1 MKPTLRQLQ
10 YLVAIDEAGT
20 FSGAAKL
27 AHVSQPSLSTQLR
40 DMEDVL
46 GTTLVERGRGGA
58 PLTPIGLELAGRARI
73 ILRDMDAFRTLAR
86 EAGQTLAGRIR
97 LGTLPS
103 IGPYL
108 LPIAVRRLH
117 RLYPDLRIVVREER
131 TLDLQTHLEDGRLDV
146 VISTPE
152 DHAAMRHMKLFREKL
167 YIGVAPDDPL
177 AQDKGPVSLHDLSGR
192 DLLTLGYG
200 HKLSVVVG
208 RIAEI
213 AGAQISSEYEGTSLD
228 AVRQMAAMGGS
239 VAILPSLYTRSEARD
254 DPGLVI
260 RRIDAGE
267 ALRDISLIWRPT
279 SPLSAKFQTIGHIL
293 SSAAEDLLLTDSG
306 LPDDPAVIA

>member
-27 AHVSQPSLSTQLR
+27 CNVSQPSLSTQLR
-40 DMEDVL
+40 DMEEVL

-58 PLTPIGLELAGRARI
+58 PLTPIGDVLAARARI
-73 ILRDMDAFRTLAR
+73 ILRDMDAFRTAAR

-108 LPIAVRRLH
+108 LPLAVRKLH
-117 RLYPDLRIVVREER
+117 KLYPDLRIVVREEN
-131 TLDLQTHLEDGRLDV
+131 TVDLQSHLEDGHLDV
-146 VISTPE
+146 IISTPE
-152 DHAAMRHMKLFREKL
+152 DHPAMRSMTLFHEHL

-177 AQDKGPVSLHDLSGR
+177 ASSNGAVTLADLAGR

-200 HKLSVVVG
+200 HKLSILVA
-208 RIAEI
+208 RIAEE
-213 AGAQISSEYEGTSLD
+213 AGAQISSEYAGTSLD

-239 VAILPSLYTRSEARD
+239 VAVMPSLYMLSEARE
-254 DPGLVI
+254 DPGIVVRPI
-260 RRIDAGE
+260 NAQIAERNI
-267 ALRDISLIWRPT
+267 ALMWRPT
-279 SPLSAKFQTIGHIL
+279 SPLSGKFQAVGEIL
-293 SSAAEDLLLTDSG
+293 AEAAGELMRD
-306 LPDDPAVIA
+306 

>member
-27 AHVSQPSLSTQLR
+27 CNVSQPSLSTQLR
-40 DMEDVL
+40 DMEEVL

-58 PLTPIGLELAGRARI
+58 PLTPIGDVLAARARI
-73 ILRDMDAFRTLAR
+73 ILRDMDAFRTAAR

-108 LPIAVRRLH
+108 LPLAVRKLH
-117 RLYPDLRIVVREER
+117 KLYPDLRIVVREEN
-131 TLDLQTHLEDGRLDV
+131 TVDLQSHLEDGHLDV
-146 VISTPE
+146 IISTPE
-152 DHAAMRHMKLFREKL
+152 DHPAMRSMTLFHEHL

-177 AQDKGPVSLHDLSGR
+177 ASSSEPVTLADLAGR

-200 HKLSVVVG
+200 HKLSILVARV
-208 RIAEI
+208 AEV

-239 VAILPSLYTRSEARD
+239 VAVMPSLYMRSEACE
-254 DPGLVI
+254 DPGIVVRPI
-260 RRIDAGE
+260 NAQIAERNI
-267 ALRDISLIWRPT
+267 ALMWRPT
-279 SPLSAKFQTIGHIL
+279 SPLSGKFQAVGEIL
-293 SSAAEDLLLTDSG
+293 AGAAGELMRD
-306 LPDDPAVIA
+306 

>member
-27 AHVSQPSLSTQLR
+27 SHVSQPSLSTQLR
-40 DMEDVL
+40 DMEEVL
-46 GTTLVERGRGGA
+46 DTILVERGRGGA
-58 PLTPIGLELAGRARI
+58 PLTPIGQELAGRARI

-108 LPIAVRRLH
+108 LPLAVRRLH
-117 RLYPDLRIVVREER
+117 KLYPELRIVVREER
-131 TLDLQTHLEDGRLDV
+131 TVDLQAHLEDGRLDV

-152 DHAAMRHMKLFREKL
+152 DHRTMRHMKLFRENL
-167 YIGVAPDDPL
+167 FIGVAPDDPL
-177 AQDKGPVSLHDLSGR
+177 ARESGPVSLTELSGR

-200 HKLSVVVG
+200 HKLSVLVG
-208 RIAEI
+208 RLAEI

-239 VAILPSLYTRSEARD
+239 VAVLPSLYTRSEARE

-260 RRIDAGE
+260 RRIE
-267 ALRDISLIWRPT
+267 APEAIRDIALLWRPT
-279 SPLSAKFQTIGHIL
+279 SPLSPKFQTIGHIL
-293 SSAAEDLLLTDSG
+293 SSAAEALLQPETDVRLS
-306 LPDDPAVIA
+306 

>member
-27 AHVSQPSLSTQLR
+27 SHVSQPSLSTQLR

-58 PLTPIGLELAGRARI
+58 PLTPIGKELAGRARI
-73 ILRDMDAFRTLAR
+73 ILGDMDAFKTLAR

-97 LGTLPS
+97 LGTVPS

-108 LPIAVRRLH
+108 LPLAVRRLH
-117 RLYPDLRIVVREER
+117 VLYPELRIIVREER
-131 TLDLQTHLEDGRLDV
+131 TVDLQTHLEDGHLDV
-146 VISTPE
+146 IISTPE
-152 DHAAMRHMKLFREKL
+152 DHPAMRQMSLFRETL

-177 AQDKGPVSLHDLSGR
+177 GAETGPVSLADLQGR

-200 HKLSVVVG
+200 HKLSVIVG
-208 RIAEI
+208 RIAEA
-213 AGAQISSEYEGTSLD
+213 AGAQVSSEYEGTSLD

-239 VAILPSLYTRSEARD
+239 VAILPSLYMQSEARE
-254 DPGLVI
+254 DPGLVV
-260 RRIDAGE
+260 RRLDAPE
-267 ALRDISLIWRPT
+267 ASRDIDLIWRPT
-279 SPLSAKFQTIGHIL
+279 SPLSSKFQTIGDIL
-293 SSAAEDLLLTDSG
+293 GRAADDLLEPEAAE
-306 LPDDPAVIA
+306 PV

>member
-40 DMEDVL
+40 DMEEVL
-46 GTTLVERGRGGA
+46 GATLVERGRGGA
-58 PLTPIGLELAGRARI
+58 PLTPIGEELAARARI
-73 ILRDMDAFRTLAR
+73 ILRDMDAFRTTAR

-108 LPIAVRRLH
+108 LPLAVRRLH
-117 RLYPDLRIVVREER
+117 RLYPQLRIVVREER
-131 TLDLQTHLEDGRLDV
+131 TVDLHAHLEDGRLDV
-146 VISTPE
+146 IISTPE
-152 DHAAMRHMKLFREKL
+152 DHYAMRNMTLFHEYL
-167 YIGVAPDDPL
+167 YIGVAPDDVL
-177 AQDKGPVSLHDLSGR
+177 ASKTGPVALSELEGR

-200 HKLSVVVG
+200 HKLSALVH
-208 RIAEI
+208 RIADQ
-213 AGAQISSEYEGTSLD
+213 ARAHISTEYEGTSLD

-239 VAILPSLYTRSEARD
+239 VAVMPSLYMRSEAFD
-254 DPGLVI
+254 DPGLVV
-260 RRIDAGE
+260 RKIDTRE
-267 ALRDISLIWRPT
+267 AERDIALIWRPT
-279 SPLSAKFQTIGHIL
+279 SPLSGKFQTIGDIL
-293 SSAAEDLLLTDSG
+293 TQAAHDLLERNQEAKD
-306 LPDDPAVIA
+306 

>member
-27 AHVSQPSLSTQLR
+27 CNVSQPSLSTQLR
-40 DMEDVL
+40 DMEEVL

-58 PLTPIGLELAGRARI
+58 PLTPIGDVLAARARI
-73 ILRDMDAFRTLAR
+73 ILRDMDAFRTAAR

-108 LPIAVRRLH
+108 LPLAVRKLH
-117 RLYPDLRIVVREER
+117 KLYPDLRIVVREEN
-131 TLDLQTHLEDGRLDV
+131 TVDLQSHLEDGHLDV
-146 VISTPE
+146 IISTPE
-152 DHAAMRHMKLFREKL
+152 DHPAMRSMTLFHEHL

-177 AQDKGPVSLHDLSGR
+177 ASSNGAVTLADLAGR

-200 HKLSVVVG
+200 HKLSILVARV
-208 RIAEI
+208 AEV
-213 AGAQISSEYEGTSLD
+213 AGAQVSSEYEGTSLD

-239 VAILPSLYTRSEARD
+239 VAVMPSLYMLSEARE
-254 DPGLVI
+254 DPGIVVRPI
-260 RRIDAGE
+260 NAQIAERNI
-267 ALRDISLIWRPT
+267 ALMWRPT
-279 SPLSAKFQTIGHIL
+279 SPLSGKFQAVGEIL
-293 SSAAEDLLLTDSG
+293 AEAAGELMRD
-306 LPDDPAVIA
+306 

>member
-27 AHVSQPSLSTQLR
+27 SHVSQPSLSTQLR
-40 DMEDVL
+40 DMEEVL
-46 GTTLVERGRGGA
+46 GATLVERGRGGA
-58 PLTPIGLELAGRARI
+58 PLTPIGEELAARARI
-73 ILRDMDAFRTLAR
+73 ILRDMDAFRTTAR

-108 LPIAVRRLH
+108 LPLAVRHLH
-117 RLYPDLRIVVREER
+117 QLYPDLRIVVREER
-131 TLDLQTHLEDGRLDV
+131 TVDLHAHLEDGRLDV
-146 VISTPE
+146 IISTPE
-152 DHAAMRHMKLFREKL
+152 DHPAMRNMRLFHEYL

-177 AQDKGPVSLHDLSGR
+177 AADKGPVSIEELRGR

-200 HKLSVVVG
+200 HKLSALVH
-208 RIAEI
+208 RLADMS
-213 AGAQISSEYEGTSLD
+213 GAHISAEYEGTSLD

-239 VAILPSLYTRSEARD
+239 VAILPSLYMRSEAYD
-254 DPGLVI
+254 DPGLVV
-260 RRIDAGE
+260 RKIDSELAE
-267 ALRDISLIWRPT
+267 RDIALLWRPT
-279 SPLSAKFQTIGHIL
+279 SPLSTKFQTIGDIL
-293 SSAAEDLLLTDSG
+293 TQAAHELLGRTESRKG
-306 LPDDPAVIA
+306 

>member
-40 DMEDVL
+40 DMEEVL

-58 PLTPIGLELAGRARI
+58 PLTPIGEELAIRARH
-73 ILRDMDAFRTLAR
+73 ILRDMDAFRTTAR

-108 LPIAVRRLH
+108 LPLAVRRLH

-131 TLDLQTHLEDGRLDV
+131 TVDLHAHLEDGRLDV
-146 VISTPE
+146 AISTPE
-152 DHAAMRHMKLFREKL
+152 DHPAMRSTTLFHEQL
-167 YIGVAPDDPL
+167 YLGVAPDDPL
-177 AQDKGPVSLHDLSGR
+177 AQETGPVAIEDLAGR

-200 HKLSVVVG
+200 HKLSLLVQ
-208 RIAEI
+208 RLAER
-213 AGAQISSEYEGTSLD
+213 AGAQISAEYEGTSLD

-239 VAILPSLYTRSEARD
+239 IAIMPSLYMHSEAQD

-260 RRIDAGE
+260 RAINAPE
-267 ALRDISLIWRPT
+267 AERDIALIWRPT
-279 SPLSAKFQTIGHIL
+279 SPLSSKYETIGDIL
-293 SSAAEDLLLTDSG
+293 SQAARDLLEPEQS
-306 LPDDPAVIA
+306 

>member
-27 AHVSQPSLSTQLR
+27 SNVSQPSLSTQLR
-40 DMEDVL
+40 DMEEVL
-46 GTTLVERGRGGA
+46 GATLVERGRGGA

-73 ILRDMDAFRTLAR
+73 ILRDMDAFRTTAR
-86 EAGQTLAGRIR
+86 EAGQTLVGRIR

-108 LPIAVRRLH
+108 LPLAVRRLH
-117 RLYPDLRIVVREER
+117 RLYPGLRIIVREER
-131 TLDLQTHLEDGRLDV
+131 TVDLQAHLEDGRLDV
-146 VISTPE
+146 IISSPE
-152 DHAAMRHMKLFREKL
+152 DHPAMRHMTLFHEQL

-177 AQDKGPVSLHDLSGR
+177 AHGKGPISINELAGR

-200 HKLSVVVG
+200 HKLSVLVA
-208 RIAEI
+208 RLAEI

-239 VAILPSLYTRSEARD
+239 VAVMPSLYMRSEARE
-254 DPGLVI
+254 DPGIVVRPI
-260 RRIDAGE
+260 NAPVAE
-267 ALRDISLIWRPT
+267 RDIALVWRPT
-279 SPLSAKFQTIGHIL
+279 SPLSSKFQTVGEVL
-293 SSAAEDLLLTDSG
+293 AQAARDLLSDAPT
-306 LPDDPAVIA
+306 

>member
-40 DMEDVL
+40 DMEEVL
-46 GTTLVERGRGGA
+46 GATLVERGRGGA
-58 PLTPIGLELAGRARI
+58 PLTPIGEELAARARI
-73 ILRDMDAFRTLAR
+73 ILRDMDAFRTTAR

-108 LPIAVRRLH
+108 LPLAVRRLH

-131 TLDLQTHLEDGRLDV
+131 TVDLHAHLEDGRLDV
-146 VISTPE
+146 IISTPE
-152 DHAAMRHMKLFREKL
+152 DHPVMKNMTLFHEYL

-177 AQDKGPVSLHDLSGR
+177 ANGQGPVSIADLKGR

-200 HKLSVVVG
+200 HKLSALVH
-208 RIAEI
+208 RIADL
-213 AGAQISSEYEGTSLD
+213 AGAHISTEYEGTSLD

-239 VAILPSLYTRSEARD
+239 VAVMPSLYMRSEAYD
-254 DPGLVI
+254 DPGLVV
-260 RRIDAGE
+260 RQIDSELAE
-267 ALRDISLIWRPT
+267 RDISLLWRPT
-279 SPLSAKFQTIGHIL
+279 SPLSAKFQTVG
-293 SSAAEDLLLTDSG
+293 ELLTQAAHDR
-306 LPDDPAVIA
+306 LDRTET

>member
-27 AHVSQPSLSTQLR
+27 SNVSQPSLSTQLR

-46 GTTLVERGRGGA
+46 GATLVERGRGGA
-58 PLTPIGLELAGRARI
+58 PLTPIGEELAARARI
-73 ILRDMDAFRTLAR
+73 ILRDMDAFRTTAR

-108 LPIAVRRLH
+108 LPLAVRRLH

-131 TLDLQTHLEDGRLDV
+131 TVDLQAHLEDGRLDV

-152 DHAAMRHMKLFREKL
+152 DHPAMRHMTLFHEQL

-177 AQDKGPVSLHDLSGR
+177 ARDAGPVSLSDLAGR

-200 HKLSVVVG
+200 HKLSVLVG
-208 RIAEI
+208 RLAEM

-239 VAILPSLYTRSEARD
+239 VAVMPSLYMRSEARE
-254 DPGLVI
+254 DPGIVVRPI
-260 RRIDAGE
+260 KAPIAE
-267 ALRDISLIWRPT
+267 RDIALIWRPT
-279 SPLSAKFQTIGHIL
+279 SPLTAKFQTVGDVLIKA
-293 SSAAEDLLLTDSG
+293 SQELLDKAPS
-306 LPDDPAVIA
+306 

>member
-27 AHVSQPSLSTQLR
+27 SNVSQPSLSTQLR
-40 DMEDVL
+40 DMEEVL
-46 GTTLVERGRGGA
+46 GATLVERGRGGA

-73 ILRDMDAFRTLAR
+73 ILRDMDAFRTTAR
-86 EAGQTLAGRIR
+86 EAGQTLIGRIR

-108 LPIAVRRLH
+108 LPLAVRRLH
-117 RLYPDLRIVVREER
+117 KLYPGLRIIVREER
-131 TLDLQTHLEDGRLDV
+131 TVDLQAHLEDGRLDV
-146 VISTPE
+146 IISSPE
-152 DHAAMRHMKLFREKL
+152 DHPAMRHMTLFHEQL

-177 AQDKGPVSLHDLSGR
+177 AFNEGPVSVDELAGR

-200 HKLSVVVG
+200 HKLSVLVA
-208 RIAEI
+208 RLAEV

-239 VAILPSLYTRSEARD
+239 VAVMPSLYMRSEARE
-254 DPGLVI
+254 DPGIVVRPI
-260 RRIDAGE
+260 NAPIAE
-267 ALRDISLIWRPT
+267 RDIALVWRPT
-279 SPLSAKFQTIGHIL
+279 SPLSAKFQTVGEVL
-293 SSAAEDLLLTDSG
+293 TQAARDLLSDAST
-306 LPDDPAVIA
+306 

>member
-27 AHVSQPSLSTQLR
+27 SNVSQPSLSTQLR
-40 DMEDVL
+40 DMEEVL
-46 GTTLVERGRGGA
+46 GATLVERGRGGA
-58 PLTPIGLELAGRARI
+58 PLTPIGLELASRARI
-73 ILRDMDAFRTLAR
+73 ILRDMDAFRTTAR
-86 EAGQTLAGRIR
+86 EAGQTLVGRIR

-108 LPIAVRRLH
+108 LPLAVRRLH
-117 RLYPDLRIVVREER
+117 KLYPGLRIIVREER
-131 TLDLQTHLEDGRLDV
+131 TVDLQAHLEDGRLDV

-152 DHAAMRHMKLFREKL
+152 DHPAMRHMTLFHEQL

-177 AQDKGPVSLHDLSGR
+177 ASTEGAVSIADLAGR

-200 HKLSVVVG
+200 HKLSVLVA
-208 RIAEI
+208 RLAEI

-239 VAILPSLYTRSEARD
+239 VAVMPSLYMQSEARE
-254 DPGLVI
+254 DPGIVVRPI
-260 RRIDAGE
+260 NAPIAE
-267 ALRDISLIWRPT
+267 RDIALVWRPT
-279 SPLSAKFQTIGHIL
+279 SPLSAKFQTVGEVL
-293 SSAAEDLLLTDSG
+293 AQAARDLLS
-306 LPDDPAVIA
+306 DDTT

>member
-27 AHVSQPSLSTQLR
+27 CNVSQPSLSTQLR
-40 DMEDVL
+40 DMEEVL

-58 PLTPIGLELAGRARI
+58 PLTPIGDVLAARARI
-73 ILRDMDAFRTLAR
+73 ILRDMDAFRTAAR

-108 LPIAVRRLH
+108 LPLAVRKLH
-117 RLYPDLRIVVREER
+117 KLYPDLRIVVREEN
-131 TLDLQTHLEDGRLDV
+131 TVDLQSHLEDGHLDV
-146 VISTPE
+146 IISTPE
-152 DHAAMRHMKLFREKL
+152 DHPAMRSMTLFHEHL

-177 AQDKGPVSLHDLSGR
+177 ASSNGAVTLADLAGR

-200 HKLSVVVG
+200 HKLSILVARV
-208 RIAEI
+208 AEV
-213 AGAQISSEYEGTSLD
+213 AGAQVSSEYEGTSLD

-239 VAILPSLYTRSEARD
+239 VAVMPSLYMLSEARE
-254 DPGLVI
+254 DPGIVVRPI
-260 RRIDAGE
+260 NAQIAERNI
-267 ALRDISLIWRPT
+267 ALMWRPT
-279 SPLSAKFQTIGHIL
+279 SPLSDKFQAVGEIL
-293 SSAAEDLLLTDSG
+293 AEAAGELMRD
-306 LPDDPAVIA
+306 

>member
-27 AHVSQPSLSTQLR
+27 SNVSQPSLSTQLR
-40 DMEDVL
+40 DMEEVL
-46 GTTLVERGRGGA
+46 GATLVERGRGGA
-58 PLTPIGLELAGRARI
+58 PLTPIGEELAGRARI
-73 ILRDMDAFRTLAR
+73 ILRDMDAFRMTAR

-108 LPIAVRRLH
+108 LPLAVRRLH

-131 TLDLQTHLEDGRLDV
+131 TVDLQAHLEDGRLDV

-152 DHAAMRHMKLFREKL
+152 DHTAMRHMKLFHEQL

-177 AQDKGPVSLHDLSGR
+177 AKGSGPVDIVDLAGR

-200 HKLSVVVG
+200 HKLSILVG
-208 RIAEI
+208 RIAEM

-239 VAILPSLYTRSEARD
+239 VAVMPSLYMRSEAHE
-254 DPGLVI
+254 DPGIVVRKI
-260 RRIDAGE
+260 NSSMAE
-267 ALRDISLIWRPT
+267 RDIALIWRPT
-279 SPLSAKFQTIGHIL
+279 SPLSAKFQTVGEIL
-293 SSAAEDLLLTDSG
+293 TTAADNLLGDGDS
-306 LPDDPAVIA
+306 

>member
-40 DMEDVL
+40 DMEEVL

-58 PLTPIGLELAGRARI
+58 PLTPIGQELAGRARI

-108 LPIAVRRLH
+108 LPLAVRRLH
-117 RLYPDLRIVVREER
+117 RLYPDLRIVVREES
-131 TLDLQTHLEDGRLDV
+131 TVDLQAHLEDGRLDV
-146 VISTPE
+146 IISTPE
-152 DHAAMRHMKLFREKL
+152 DHPAMRHMMLFHETL
-167 YIGVAPDDPL
+167 FIGVAPDDPL
-177 AQDKGPVSLHDLSGR
+177 ARETGPVSLRELAGR

-208 RIAEI
+208 RLAEI

-239 VAILPSLYTRSEARD
+239 VAVMPSLYTRSEAHD

-260 RRIDAGE
+260 RHIE
-267 ALRDISLIWRPT
+267 ADEAKRDIALLWRPT
-279 SPLSAKFQTIGHIL
+279 SPLSAKFHAIGQIL
-293 SSAAEDLLLTDSG
+293 SIASEELLHPETLSQ
-306 LPDDPAVIA
+306 AS

>member
-58 PLTPIGLELAGRARI
+58 PLTPIGEELAARARI
-73 ILRDMDAFRTLAR
+73 ILRDMDAFRTTAR

-108 LPIAVRRLH
+108 LPLAVRRLH
-117 RLYPDLRIVVREER
+117 KLYPDLRIIVREER
-131 TLDLQTHLEDGRLDV
+131 TLDLNAHLEDGRLDV
-146 VISTPE
+146 AISSPE
-152 DHAAMRHMKLFREKL
+152 DHPSMRHITLFHEQL

-177 AQDKGPVSLHDLSGR
+177 ALGTGAVAVSELAGR

-200 HKLSVVVG
+200 HKLSVLVA
-208 RIAEI
+208 RLAEL

-239 VAILPSLYTRSEARD
+239 VAVMPSLYMRSEASD
-254 DPGLVI
+254 DPGLVV
-260 RRIDAGE
+260 RPIDAPVAE
-267 ALRDISLIWRPT
+267 RDIALVWRPT
-279 SPLSAKFQTIGHIL
+279 SPLSEKFAMIGEIL
-293 SSAAEDLLLTDSG
+293 GVAARELMAEPVKSS
-306 LPDDPAVIA
+306 